1 VHARA
6 APCAV
11 AGKKEKGAM
20 KKPMARSAGMDRR
33 ASFAVLT
40 ASCAATATCWGVAR
54 KRQLL
59 ARETVA

>member
-1 VHARA
+1 
-6 APCAV
+6 
-11 AGKKEKGAM
+11 M
-20 KKPMARSAGMDRR
+20 KKTMARSAAMDRR
-33 ASFAVLT
+33 VSFAVLT

>member
-1 VHARA
+1 
-6 APCAV
+6 
-11 AGKKEKGAM
+11 M
-20 KKPMARSAGMDRR
+20 KKAMAWSAGVDWRV
-33 ASFAVLT
+33 SFAVLT